1 MIIRMMMRM
10 VMRMTK
16 GMMRMVIMMTLGG
29 DDEDDMKSWSLCES
43 NVPQLLDLAPN
54 EAGNLNEVYE

>member
-1 MIIRMMMRM
+1 
-10 VMRMTK
+10 MRMTK